1 MSRSIGSGAALYA
14 LGEVARAQNEANRA
28 HDAATDRVAAARAQ
42 RDEAIEYSNQLAF
55 TALSQIHGFRAQI
68 QARRWVADE
77 LIAALH
83 AENPGHPL
91 AHREV
96 IEALFDKI
104 RDKAMFDESVIR
116 KTYPDGVV
124 PEGAILR
131 SSGGSPAVIGGFPG
145 YADPEARKAALSAA
159 GLKNLTDRAAIKAA
173 IADIRGQAASLKAEL
188 DEDETKGFFGRMNK
202 KNRAESEEDYQTVV
216 GHLKALERALV
227 DAILYHEDTSLTA
240 QEISDRLSN
249 YEGMKS

>member
-42 RDEAIEYSNQLAF
+42 RDEAIEYGNQLAF

-96 IEALFDKI
+96 IEALFDQI
-104 RDKAMFDESVIR
+104 RLKAMADESVIR
-116 KTYPDGVV
+116 KTFPDGVV

-131 SSGGSPAVIGGFPG
+131 GSDGSPAVIGGFPG
-145 YADPEARKAALSAA
+145 YADPEARKAAMSAA
-159 GLKNLTDRAAIKAA
+159 GLSDMTDQAAVKAA
-173 IADIRGQAASLKAEL
+173 ILNFGKQVASMKAAL
-188 DEDETKGFFGRMNK
+188 DEDDKKGFFGRMNK
-202 KNRAESEEDYQTVV
+202 KNRAESEEEYQALA

-227 DAILYHEDTSLTA
+227 DAILYQEDNSLTA
-240 QEISDRLSN
+240 HEISDRLSK
-249 YEGMKS
+249 YESMKS